1 MENAKNTNIY
11 LLLTNNNGIIGKG
24 DNFCIFLLNM
34 QRLSLKKTEEK

>member
-24 DNFCIFLLNM
+24 DNFCIILLNM